1 VRVFFDTSVLVA
13 VALVRHIHHAPS
25 FAAYL
30 AADRN
35 HAFCAAHTL
44 AEVYS
49 TLTRIPVNQRLSGEQ
64 ALVFLDQ
71 VAHRITAVSLGVEE
85 YRSIIAKAAAD
96 GLLGGII
103 YDALLASCALKVK
116 ADEILTWD
124 VNDFR
129 RLGPEVAR
137 RVRTP

>member
-1 VRVFFDTSVLVA
+1 VRVFFDTSALVA
-13 VALVRHIHHAPS
+13 VALIQHVHHAAS

-35 HAFCAAHTL
+35 HAFCAAHSL

-49 TLTRIPVNQRLSGEQ
+49 TLTRIPVSHRLSAEQ
-64 ALVFLDQ
+64 ALVFLEEM
-71 VAHRITAVSLGVEE
+71 AGRITAVSLGVEE
-85 YRSIIAKAAAD
+85 YRSIIVKTAAE
-96 GLLGGII
+96 GLTGRII
-103 YDALLASCALKVK
+103 YDALLAGCALKVK

-129 RLGPEVAR
+129 RLGPEVAS